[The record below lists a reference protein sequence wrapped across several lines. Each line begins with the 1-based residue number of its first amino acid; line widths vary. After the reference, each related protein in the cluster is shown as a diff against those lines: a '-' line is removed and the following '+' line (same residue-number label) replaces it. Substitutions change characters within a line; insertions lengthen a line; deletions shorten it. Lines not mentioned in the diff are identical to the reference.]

1 MVHHGRATVQVLAGT
16 PVPVSGKVFAGLAL
30 MTATTM
36 VFRLQGLGAAPLGGL
51 SCRTPA
57 LEVSNVYALT

>member
-30 MTATTM
+30 MTATTL
-36 VFRLQGLGAAPLGGL
+36 VFRL
-51 SCRTPA
+51 
-57 LEVSNVYALT
+57 